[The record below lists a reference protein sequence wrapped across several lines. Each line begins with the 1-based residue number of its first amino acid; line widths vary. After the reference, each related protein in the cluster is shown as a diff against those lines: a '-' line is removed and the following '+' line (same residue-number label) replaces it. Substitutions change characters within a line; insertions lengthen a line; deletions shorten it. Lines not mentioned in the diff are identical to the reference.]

1 MVACLSS
8 MCKMMSPAL
17 MLWLLLLLLF
27 AVFEVIRKRKESSL
41 LLALQVPGEDFSG
54 SQMM

>member
-1 MVACLSS
+1 
-8 MCKMMSPAL
+8 